1 MVSRPLTA
9 VDAGETPVT
18 GGFMPFPREVVTM
31 SLPGL
36 VEASLGEEA
45 VAAKVPLGGDDEL
58 YVTPKR
64 TLVYRS
70 EGLLSDESIEEYPHD
85 AERVTLKEGRRKA
98 TISLDYGLDGTR
110 SLTIPGGKLDA
121 VLHPVLAGV
130 LNAADVTEPGETVLE
145 TFRFSELTIVVTSD
159 RIVKHIG
166 GAVWDE
172 EFEEFPFEAATGLDF
187 EEGSVAMQV
196 VLSLGGRQ
204 ERFKAPTQDARAL
217 RERIE
222 SALFAYYDVSSLEEL
237 NETIAPEG
245 DEDVGGGGSEDRP
258 DPREAISFDAV
269 EPLSASPSTA
279 AEEREMV
286 GEPDRAD
293 RPGSG
298 IDEAG
303 TAVDGTVTP
312 EADPS
317 TGAGADS
324 DGEPTVGDADGN
336 GHGDGDGVASQ
347 ASGADSTAA
356 ASVDPQSEAPSND
369 GDGDAFADAGFEP
382 AAGRGEAAVLERLEA
397 LSTRVDR
404 QTELLEAQ
412 QRTIQQLIEE
422 LRRLE

>member
-1 MVSRPLTA
+1 
-9 VDAGETPVT
+9 
-18 GGFMPFPREVVTM
+18 M

-45 VAAKVPLGGDDEL
+45 VAASVPLGGDDEL

-70 EGLLSDESIEEYPHD
+70 EGLLSDESIEEYPHN

-110 SLTIPGGKLDA
+110 SLTIPGGKLDE

-130 LNAADVTEPGETVLE
+130 LNAADVTDPGETVLE
-145 TFRFSELTIVVTSD
+145 TFRFSELTIVVTSH

-166 GAVWDE
+166 AAVWDE

-196 VLSLGGRQ
+196 VLSLGDRQ
-204 ERFKAPTQDARAL
+204 ERFKAPSQDARAL

-222 SALFAYYDVSSLEEL
+222 SALFAYYDVSSLDEL

-245 DEDVGGGGSEDRP
+245 DEDGGGGSSEDRP

-279 AEEREMV
+279 AEER
-286 GEPDRAD
+286 A
-293 RPGSG
+293 
-298 IDEAG
+298 
-303 TAVDGTVTP
+303 
-312 EADPS
+312 
-317 TGAGADS
+317 S
-324 DGEPTVGDADGN
+324 DGEPGQSDGHGSATDEAGRTVDATATREIDPSSSPGADPDGAQTVGDADVDGDGD
-336 GHGDGDGVASQ
+336 GHGDGDGAASR
-347 ASGADSTAA
+347 ASGTDATAG
-356 ASVDPQSEAPSND
+356 APEDRQPESPSGD
-369 GDGDAFADAGFEP
+369 GTGDAFADAGFEP
-382 AAGRGEAAVLERLEA
+382 ASGRGEDAVLERLEA